1 MKMIKQIFQ
10 PKEVLLKEMLLNN
23 EKLNWEKRFFKS
35 YKYSTNQDKKHQIKR
50 FQICKYYYIVVDNVD
65 VGYLRI
71 IELNKMI
78 TITDSDITSLGEIYI
93 KPNYRNNGYARL
105 AIIKLIKEH
114 KLNMI
119 CMEREVYIENEYY
132 YQSLGFDCVV
142 HLDLGSHRN
151 TYITTEYGL
160 SVLEDIHEKLNDMN
174 NEKLA
179 A

>member
-10 PKEVLLKEMLLNN
+10 PKEVVLKEMLLTN

-35 YKYSTNQDKKHQIKR
+35 YKYSKNQDKKNQIKR

-71 IELNKMI
+71 TELNKMI
-78 TITDSDITSLGEIYI
+78 NITDTDITSLGEIYI
-93 KPNYRNNGYARL
+93 KPNHRNNGYARL
-105 AIIKLIKEH
+105 AILKLIKEH

-119 CMEREVYIENEYY
+119 CMEREVYYQNEHY
-132 YQSLGFDCVV
+132 YQTLGFKYTVQMDN
-142 HLDLGSHRN
+142 S
-151 TYITTEYGL
+151 YITTEYGL
-160 SVLEDIHEKLNDMN
+160 SVLKDIQEKI
-174 NEKLA
+174 NEINIKKLA